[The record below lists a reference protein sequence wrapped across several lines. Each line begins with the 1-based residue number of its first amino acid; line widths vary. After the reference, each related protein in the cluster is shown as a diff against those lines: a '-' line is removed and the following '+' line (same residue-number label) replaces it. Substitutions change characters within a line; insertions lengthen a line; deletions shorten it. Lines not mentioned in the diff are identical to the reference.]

1 MIAKRDYYEVLG
13 VERTSSDVE
22 IKSAYRKLALQFHPD
37 RNPENHEE
45 ATERFKEIT
54 EAYSVLADSQ
64 KRASYDR
71 FGHAGVNGGAGQPDF
86 SSTIFTDFGD
96 IFGSFG
102 DLFGMGDVFGGGRA
116 RSRGAERGAD
126 LRYDMPITF
135 EEAAAGLETKIKIPR
150 MEACSECGGRGARRG
165 THPVACSAC
174 GGAGHVRRQQG
185 FFTLSQECSRCRGTG
200 QIIQEPCPACRGEGR
215 RREDRVLSL
224 KIPAGVED
232 GMRLRVSG
240 EGEAGLRGGPAGD
253 LYVVLR
259 VKPHPFFE
267 RQGMDLYCTIPISL
281 TQAALGA
288 EIKAPTLKGG
298 HEKLRIPEGTQPNTM
313 FRLRGLG
320 LPSVEKRGHG
330 DLYVKVQVVIPTRLS
345 REQRNLLESLIPS
358 LRVDNNPLKRA
369 PGERVKDN
377 AG

>member
-22 IKSAYRKLALQFHPD
+22 IKTAYRKLALQYHPD
-37 RNPENHEE
+37 RNPGNHEE

-54 EAYSVLADSQ
+54 EAYSVLADGQ
-64 KRASYDR
+64 KRAAYDR
-71 FGHAGVNGGAGQPDF
+71 YGHAGVNGGAGQPDF

-126 LRYDMPITF
+126 LRYDMPIAF

-150 MEACSECGGRGARRG
+150 MESCPDCGGRGARRG
-165 THPVACSAC
+165 THPVPCSAC

-200 QIIQEPCPACRGEGR
+200 QIIQEPCPGCRGEGR

-330 DLYVKVQVVIPTRLS
+330 DLYVKVQVVIPTRLN

-369 PGERVKDN
+369 PGERAKDN